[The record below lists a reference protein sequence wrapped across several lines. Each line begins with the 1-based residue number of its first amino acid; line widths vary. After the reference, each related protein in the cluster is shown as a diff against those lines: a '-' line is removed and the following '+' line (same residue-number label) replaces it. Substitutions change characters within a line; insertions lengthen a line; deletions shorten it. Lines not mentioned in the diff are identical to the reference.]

1 MKNTVKKIANV
12 IPYLIFLIAFILII
26 SVVSSIKKGETPS
39 ILGKAIFLVVSPSME
54 DTIMVGD
61 IIFVDIEPENYHV
74 GDIISFYKPDEDN
87 IVITHRIIEIED
99 IDGIKYY
106 TTQGDSNYETLDWEI
121 DFTEDQIIGTYT
133 SKSGF
138 IGKIY
143 SAIYS
148 GGISLVF
155 IAIIF
160 VFVAIGVMEII
171 SIIKVLSEAKGK
183 QALEDEKEKLVQIEV
198 ERLRKEQKEK
208 EE

>member
-1 MKNTVKKIANV
+1 MKKILKRVANI
-12 IPYLIFLIAFILII
+12 IPYLILLIAFILII

-39 ILGKAIFLVVSPSME
+39 IFGRAVFLVVTPSME

-61 IIFVDIEPENYHV
+61 IIFVDTDPEGYHV
-74 GDIISFYKPDEDN
+74 GDIISFNKPDEDN
-87 IVITHRIIEIED
+87 IVITHRIVEIED
-99 IDGIKYY
+99 IDGTKYY
-106 TTQGDSNYETLDWEI
+106 TTQGDNNFESLDWEI
-121 DFTEDQIIGTYT
+121 DFEEDQIIGKYT

-143 SAIYS
+143 STIYS

-155 IAIIF
+155 IVIIL
-160 VFVAIGVMEII
+160 VFVTIGVMEVI
-171 SIIKVLSEAKGK
+171 SIVKTLSEAKATKSLEEEK
-183 QALEDEKEKLVQIEV
+183 QELVQIEL